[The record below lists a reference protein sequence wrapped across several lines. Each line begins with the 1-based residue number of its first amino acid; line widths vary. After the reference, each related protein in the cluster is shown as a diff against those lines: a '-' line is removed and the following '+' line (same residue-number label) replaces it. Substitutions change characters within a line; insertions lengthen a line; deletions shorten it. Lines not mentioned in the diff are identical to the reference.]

1 MNENS
6 AISSWN
12 HVLEEVRRNI
22 SAKIFSTWFTP
33 IKPIKYE
40 GLVLT
45 LEVPNEFFLS
55 HLESN
60 YLPQLKE
67 ALRKTIGQRAKIEY
81 RLATYDYKRPGKT
94 SQINKSDKSSE
105 RFEDPANIKNPF
117 VIPGIRKVSIDSNL
131 NPRYLFE
138 NFIEGHCNR
147 VARQAGIQ
155 ISNSPG
161 ELFNPILI
169 YGETGMGKSHLL
181 QAIGNTVLKKH
192 PKLHVLYITSDRF
205 TNQFIQAIRNNSTND
220 FAMHFQNLDVLLID
234 DIQYFAGKA
243 GTQEFFFHLFNQLH
257 QAKKQIV
264 LSSDKAP
271 KDLKEIDDRL
281 ISRFKWGASLEL
293 LSPDYETLMA
303 ILEAKCIEKDLH
315 LEPSIMETLCLNLKQ
330 NIRELE
336 GIIVNLKLQSSL
348 NSVSIDSKLVK
359 EVLIG
364 FSNRA
369 NQVISIEAITEIIS
383 EQLKVPMHSIIG
395 KSRVRN
401 IVQARQLAMYFSKK
415 FTNKPLAAI
424 GLALGGKDHS
434 TVIYSCEMVENL
446 KETDRSFEE
455 MCKKLEKIITKTL
468 GVK

>member
-6 AISSWN
+6 AITTWN
-12 HVLEEVRRNI
+12 HVLDEIRRNV
-22 SAKIFSTWFTP
+22 SAKIFNTWFTP
-33 IKPIKYE
+33 IKAVQRD

-55 HLESN
+55 HLEGN
-60 YLPQLKE
+60 YLIQLKT
-67 ALRKTIGQRAKIEY
+67 AIRKILGQRAKIEY
-81 RLATYDYKRPGKT
+81 RLATDDYKRPGKST
-94 SQINKSDKSSE
+94 KGIRSDKSSDGVE
-105 RFEDPANIKNPF
+105 NPNNIKNPF
-117 VIPGIRKVSIDSNL
+117 VIPGIKKMSLDSNL
-131 NPRYLFE
+131 NPRYLFD

-147 VARQAGIQ
+147 VARQAGAQ
-155 ISNSPG
+155 ISNKPG
-161 ELFNPILI
+161 DLFNPLLI
-169 YGETGMGKSHLL
+169 YGEPGLGKSHLL
-181 QAIGNTVLKKH
+181 QAIGNAVVQKH
-192 PKLHVLYITSDRF
+192 PKLLVLYITSDRF

-220 FAMHFQNLDVLLID
+220 FAMQFQNIDVLLID

-243 GTQEFFFHLFNQLH
+243 GTQEIFFHLFNQLH
-257 QAKKQIV
+257 QGKKQIV

-271 KDLKEIDDRL
+271 KDLKEIDERL

-303 ILEAKCIEKDLH
+303 ILEVKCIEKDLH
-315 LEPSIMETLCLNLKQ
+315 LEPNIMETLCLNLKQ

-348 NSVSIDSKLVK
+348 NGVAIDSKLVK
-359 EVLIG
+359 EVLAG

-369 NQVISIEAITEIIS
+369 TQIVSVESITNIIS
-383 EQLKVPMHSIIG
+383 EQLNIPIQSILG
-395 KSRVRN
+395 KGRKRE

-415 FTNKPLAAI
+415 FTKKPLASI

-434 TVIYSCEMVENL
+434 TVIYSCDMVATL
-446 KETDRSFEE
+446 METDRSFEE
-455 MCKKLEKIITKTL
+455 ITKKLEKIIAKTL